1 VTLAATRACLSGKIG
16 QAQGLSFTRAAAK
29 EQDMNPRNQILITMA
44 VAGAGAAAWGWSRMA
59 RWRQKDPSEIERL
72 RRLDVNRRGRITT
85 AEIVDLFEPEPAGA
99 AAVSKP
105 PFMVIYKYQVAGVT
119 YEVSQ
124 DVSALPAALSASR
137 SLACQTASI
146 KYDPKAPTNSIIAC
160 EAWNGMDTPSDRS
173 HNMQ

>member
-1 VTLAATRACLSGKIG
+1 
-16 QAQGLSFTRAAAK
+16 
-29 EQDMNPRNQILITMA
+29 MNPRNQILIAMA
-44 VAGAGAAAWGWSRMA
+44 IAGAGAAAAWGWSHLA
-59 RWRQKDPSEIERL
+59 RWRQKDPNEVERL

-85 AEIVDLFEPEPAGA
+85 AEIVDLLEPELAGA
-99 AAVSKP
+99 ATASR

-137 SLACQTASI
+137 SLALQTASI

-173 HNMQ
+173 HNEK